1 MGSPAEKVSSHE
13 MVGALGAD
21 AKYLAPEDAVSQ
33 SGSRE
38 QASRLVD
45 DLELLRAERA
55 VSREEEAQARQLS
68 RSKSR
73 HHAVPDD
80 AFNEPAAA
88 TSVAP
93 NLNQPP
99 PSRLNRLWLKIK
111 KFPRF
116 IRYIVYMTPVAVILL
131 TPVLLDI
138 YAFRDS
144 NAPVGGPGGVK
155 LMWFGIWLETIW
167 LSLWLARIV
176 CAIMPP
182 LFHFMAN
189 AAGSSNAK
197 KWRDIGRQLEL
208 HTALF
213 LWMLAV
219 LCSYLPILDN
229 TRDPSGDWNGGS
241 PPDIFWIDLVNKI
254 AIAVFVL
261 ATLNIIEK
269 ILIQWIATSFHVRTY
284 AYRIEQN
291 KSEVKTAAAL
301 TTPTP
306 ADGMLVYAD
315 PWRRSNI

>member
-219 LCSYLPILDN
+219 LCSYLPILNN

-241 PPDIFWIDLVNKI
+241 PPGYLLDRPRQQDRHCRLRLGHAEHHREDTDPVDRDVVPRADLRLPHRAEQERGKDRRRPDHSYPRRRDVG
-254 AIAVFVL
+254 
-261 ATLNIIEK
+261 
-269 ILIQWIATSFHVRTY
+269 VR
-284 AYRIEQN
+284 
-291 KSEVKTAAAL
+291 
-301 TTPTP
+301 
-306 ADGMLVYAD
+306 
-315 PWRRSNI
+315 